1 MDDPAL
7 RRLLAGFRAFRARHC
22 EREPEAWDRLVRE
35 GQRPEVL
42 VVGCSDSRVDPAL
55 LLDARP
61 GELFVVRNVAA
72 LVPPHAPDGGEHGTA
87 AAIEFAVRVLGV
99 RHAIVLGHGR
109 CAGIAAARQ
118 GVPAGCGD
126 YLAPWTRIVAD
137 AVAGLEDAAEME
149 RAGVRRSLENL
160 RTYPWVR
167 EAEAAGR
174 LAVHGWRFDLE
185 RGRLEGYDEAAGVF
199 RPLAP

>member
-1 MDDPAL
+1 VDDPVL

-22 EREPEAWDRLVRE
+22 EREAEAWMRLVRE

-42 VVGCSDSRVDPAL
+42 VIGCSDSRVDPAL

-72 LVPPHAPDGGEHGTA
+72 LVPPHAPDGAEHGTA

-99 RHAIVLGHGR
+99 RHAVVLGHGG
-109 CAGIAAARQ
+109 CAGIAAARR
-118 GVPAGCGD
+118 GVPPGCED
-126 YLAPWTRIVAD
+126 YLGPWTRIVAD
-137 AVAGLEDAAEME
+137 AVAGLDDPAERE

-160 RTYPWVR
+160 RSYPWVR

-185 RGRLEGYDEAAGVF
+185 QGRLEGYDEAAGGF